1 MVYLTWEREMPS
13 KQKKT
18 DDTLIKPKI
27 ILLVEDDPVVLRTTA
42 RVLSR
47 LDYEVLPHQRAGEAL
62 ASAILYA
69 DKIALLVTD
78 MMMPEMN
85 GDRLAQKIH
94 QHLPELPVL
103 YMSGYSH
110 DIFNDYDV
118 DRETAFFVGKPFTPQ
133 ELIDKVIAALEK
145 H

>member
-1 MVYLTWEREMPS
+1 MAS
-13 KQKKT
+13 KQKKIN
-18 DDTLIKPKI
+18 DTTVKPDT

-62 ASAILYA
+62 ASAMLYA
-69 DKIALLVTD
+69 NRIALLITD

-85 GDRLAQKIH
+85 GDRLAQRIH
-94 QHLPELPVL
+94 KHLPELPVL

-118 DRETAFFVGKPFTPQ
+118 DRETAHFVGKPFTPQ
-133 ELIDKVIAALEK
+133 EFIDKVLVALNG
-145 H
+145 